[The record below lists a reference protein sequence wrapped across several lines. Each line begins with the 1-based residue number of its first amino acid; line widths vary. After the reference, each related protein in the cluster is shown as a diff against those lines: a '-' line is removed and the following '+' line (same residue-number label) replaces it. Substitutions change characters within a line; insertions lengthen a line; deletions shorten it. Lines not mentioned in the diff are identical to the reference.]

1 MKFVSFPNLN
11 LNIKISSIALNIFGI
26 NIYWYAII
34 IVFAIIIA
42 TIFLK
47 KDDGKYGIK
56 FDNIFELMLIVI
68 PISIICARLYYCL
81 FKLDY
86 FLKNPLDIFNL
97 KTGGLAIY
105 GGMIGGII
113 TIIIYSTAKKINIL
127 DILDYISPYIALGQA
142 IGRWGNFVNVEAY
155 GTKTNSFLKMGII
168 ESNEYIEVH
177 PCFLYESIITFCLF
191 LILYKIKDK
200 RKFKGEIV
208 SIYLII
214 YSFSRIF
221 IEALRIDSLTFYG
234 FRISQIVSI
243 IIFIFSLIFILK
255 NNKKV
260 FKKNTK

>member
-105 GGMIGGII
+105 GGMIGGIV
-113 TIIIYSTAKKINIL
+113 TIIIYSKAKKINIL

-142 IGRWGNFVNVEAY
+142 IGRWGNFVNLEAY
-155 GTKTNSFLKMGII
+155 GTKTNSFLNI
-168 ESNEYIEVH
+168 
-177 PCFLYESIITFCLF
+177 
-191 LILYKIKDK
+191 
-200 RKFKGEIV
+200 
-208 SIYLII
+208 
-214 YSFSRIF
+214 
-221 IEALRIDSLTFYG
+221 
-234 FRISQIVSI
+234 
-243 IIFIFSLIFILK
+243 
-255 NNKKV
+255 
-260 FKKNTK
+260 